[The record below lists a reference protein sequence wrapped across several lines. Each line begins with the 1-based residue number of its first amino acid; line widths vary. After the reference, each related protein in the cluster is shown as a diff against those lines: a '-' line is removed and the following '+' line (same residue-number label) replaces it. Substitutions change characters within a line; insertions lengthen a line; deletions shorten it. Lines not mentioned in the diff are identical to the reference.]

1 MRVFKSFLITAAVGA
16 ISDLHNNA
24 SLNVQ
29 PGVSK
34 TDAFLSGSATTEAP
48 TLLKKKTK
56 TTERRPL
63 IAALYASVA
72 GFLSFAAYVFAY
84 PVLCL
89 AEMIYYVFLSGDFW
103 STLKFY
109 MRRQTSGVLLLNF
122 EKLSLN
128 YWTIFHLCCHVVTL
142 PTFLMSSIKDLFGLE
157 GNAALALVAGI
168 SFFLLLVAGLC
179 AYLAVK
185 SLFRASQALKLR
197 LNLFKSSS
205 EEDDIYSENEQ

>member
-109 MRRQTSGVLLLNF
+109 MRRHASAVLLKYS

-128 YWTIFHLCCHVVTL
+128 NMSIFYLCCHVVTL
-142 PTFLMSSIKDLFGLE
+142 PSILIPFFKDYFGLE

-168 SFFLLLVAGLC
+168 SFFSLLVAGLC
-179 AYLAVK
+179 TYLAVK
-185 SLFRASQALKLR
+185 SLFRALQALKLR
-197 LNLFKSSS
+197 RILFKLWSG
-205 EEDDIYSENEQ
+205 EDDISLEKDQ